1 MSTADLTLPDH
12 ARDASTVRVR
22 LAAGA
27 GWDVR
32 IERGTAG
39 ELTAHYD
46 DWHRLERSV
55 ARMGLRIFSID
66 TDLDAAPG

>member
-1 MSTADLTLPDH
+1 MTVV
-12 ARDASTVRVR
+12 STVRVR

-46 DWHRLERSV
+46 DWHRLERSM
-55 ARMGLRIFSID
+55 ARMGLRVFSID
-66 TDLDAAPG
+66 TDLDAV

>member
-1 MSTADLTLPDH
+1 MTTADLTVPD
-12 ARDASTVRVR
+12 RMSPVSIVRVR

-32 IERGTAG
+32 IERGAAG

-46 DWHRLERSV
+46 DWHRLERSMV
-55 ARMGLRIFSID
+55 RMGLRVFSID
-66 TDLDAAPG
+66 TDLDAA